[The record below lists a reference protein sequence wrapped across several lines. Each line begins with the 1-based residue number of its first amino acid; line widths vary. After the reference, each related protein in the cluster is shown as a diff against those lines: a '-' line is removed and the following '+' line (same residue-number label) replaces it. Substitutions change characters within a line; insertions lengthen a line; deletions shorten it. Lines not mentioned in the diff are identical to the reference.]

1 MTAKFE
7 RQAIRSSTLRLDFST
22 WSLSHFG
29 DMNKTTLMILNCFFS
44 VLLFSGCNTEY
55 GDTNSTLQEATQE
68 AVNPSDSQ
76 TQENTSASSQ
86 YPVLLGMD
94 EKAPEPIPLD
104 EDLLRDGWI
113 SLFDGSTL
121 YGWVAECEADWSA
134 EDGTIT
140 VSQGDVGLLRTVTT
154 FSSYQLQLEFKSE
167 SGTNSGV
174 FLNTPG
180 KPIDPSSD
188 CYELNIADADN
199 PFPTGSLVGRK
210 KIEGD
215 NHSAEWQTYDITVA
229 DGAIKVYLDGNL
241 ILDYTDDAPI
251 NRGYIALQHNS
262 GKVSFRNILL
272 RPIGSSSLFNGQDLT
287 GWIEYPEMDSR
298 FSVDTNGHL
307 YVENGRGQLET
318 EDSYADF
325 ILQLECLTHAP
336 NLNSGIFFRCI
347 PGDTMMGYESQIHN
361 GMKDN
366 NPLTPEDHGT
376 GGIFRRQT
384 ARRIVATDQEWFY
397 NTIIADGDHFA
408 VWVNGYQV
416 SNWRDNRDSD
426 ENPRRGLR
434 REAGTIMIQGHDP
447 TTQISFR
454 NLSILELP
462 ATSNVTEQ

>member
-1 MTAKFE
+1 
-7 RQAIRSSTLRLDFST
+7 
-22 WSLSHFG
+22 
-29 DMNKTTLMILNCFFS
+29 MNKTTLIILNCILS
-44 VLLFSGCNTEY
+44 VLLISGCNTESD
-55 GDTNSTLQEATQE
+55 DTNSTPQEVNQTDT
-68 AVNPSDSQ
+68 NPSEST
-76 TQENTSASSQ
+76 TQDETNNSSQ
-86 YPVLLGMD
+86 HPVLLGMED
-94 EKAPEPIPLD
+94 VPPEPIPLD

-121 YGWVAECEADWSA
+121 YGWVAECDADWSVK
-134 EDGTIT
+134 DGAIT

-174 FLNTPG
+174 FLNTSGTPT
-180 KPIDPSSD
+180 DPSSD

-210 KIEGD
+210 KTEGD
-215 NHSAEWQTYDITVA
+215 HHSAEWQTYDITVS
-229 DGAIKVYLDGNL
+229 DGAITVYLDGNL

-251 NRGYIALQHNS
+251 NRGYVALQHNS
-262 GKVSFRNILL
+262 GTVSFRNILL
-272 RPIGSSSLFNGQDLT
+272 RPLGSSSIFNGQDLT
-287 GWIEYPEMDSR
+287 GWVEYPEMDSE
-298 FSVDTNGHL
+298 FSVDASGHL
-307 YVENGRGQLET
+307 FVENGRGQLET
-318 EDSYADF
+318 ESSYADF
-325 ILQLECLTHAP
+325 VLQLECLTHAP

-376 GGIFRRQT
+376 GGIFRRQS
-384 ARRIVATDQEWFY
+384 ARRVVAADQQWFY

-416 SNWRDNRDSD
+416 SNWRDDRAPD

-434 REAGTIMIQGHDP
+434 TQAGTIMIQGHDP

-454 NLSILELP
+454 NLNILELP
-462 ATSNVTEQ
+462 TPANATEQ